1 VIVKYNYL
9 PQEFKNTKKIFSD
22 WKKLIKSS
30 DFTLGFYV
38 KKFEQE
44 FAKFINVKY
53 CISTNN
59 GTDALIL
66 CLRSLGIK
74 NGDEVITPCNSFY
87 ATAGAIVAVGAKP
100 VFCDVDDRYQIDIK
114 KIQELISK
122 KTKVILPVHWA
133 GASPDMKEIIKIAKK
148 NKIIVVEDACMA
160 IGARID
166 GKSPGSFGIVNAFS
180 MHPLKSL
187 NVMGDAGVLATNN
200 KKIYNWIKK
209 YRNHGMINRDNIDIW
224 GVNNRMQPL
233 QAIVAIHGLKKLNN
247 VLKKRRKNAYYL
259 DEKLKKLNKFIS
271 IPKRLKNYKETHA
284 LYMILCQNRDKLK
297 KYLEKKKIEV
307 KIHYPKPLHLQKAS
321 KIIDAKKS
329 LKNAERQS
337 RSLLTLPVHQFLKK
351 KHLNYIV
358 DTISNFYLKKN
369 EFIKNRSIKKFSKN

>member
-148 NKIIVVEDACMA
+148 NKIIVIEDACMA

-200 KKIYNWIKK
+200 KKIYNWLKK

-259 DEKLKKLNKFIS
+259 DEKLKKLNKFVS

-297 KYLEKKKIEV
+297 K
-307 KIHYPKPLHLQKAS
+307 
-321 KIIDAKKS
+321 
-329 LKNAERQS
+329 N
-337 RSLLTLPVHQFLKK
+337 
-351 KHLNYIV
+351 
-358 DTISNFYLKKN
+358 
-369 EFIKNRSIKKFSKN
+369 